1 MIAVAG
7 MLALLVAAGA
17 TFVRSL
23 ETRDRVAVFVLL
35 APVGAAYLI
44 ARWYSFD
51 PYYLP
56 SLRR

>member
-1 MIAVAG
+1 VIAVAG

-44 ARWYSFD
+44 AR
-51 PYYLP
+51 
-56 SLRR
+56 